1 AEDWVYASASG
12 ALIPVLCSRW
22 RSRGVGYP
30 LARAPLPR
38 AALNRGG
45 AAMWLL
51 YSFRRL
57 GTSGPAFAPVA
68 VLLSHVPVFRQLTR
82 FSSIVCLQR
91 LAPGPTQ
98 FCKP

>member
-1 AEDWVYASASG
+1 GGISH
-12 ALIPVLCSRW
+12 
-22 RSRGVGYP
+22 
-30 LARAPLPR
+30 LARAVWLSSD
-38 AALNRGG
+38 LGSDLS
-45 AAMWLL
+45 AMPGDTSLIPSDRQMWL

-91 LAPGPTQ
+91 PAPGPTQ
-98 FCKP
+98 FCKAYAADWLHVCIF